1 MNKNRLIATSAT
13 VAGIEKML
21 NEFYASNS
29 YRVNA
34 DLSVWHP
41 TMPVSHLLIVKRG
54 KRLRLEIIRN
64 DTTAPAKP
72 YADDPALQAAQDR
85 AYAGLDPKFHAALAK
100 ITREG
105 K

>member
-1 MNKNRLIATSAT
+1 MNTTQKPRLIATSGS

-41 TMPVSHLLIVKRG
+41 TMPVSHLRVVKRG
-54 KRLRLEIIRN
+54 QRIRLEIVR
-64 DTTAPAKP
+64 
-72 YADDPALQAAQDR
+72 
-85 AYAGLDPKFHAALAK
+85 
-100 ITREG
+100 
-105 K
+105 

>member
-1 MNKNRLIATSAT
+1 MRTAVTSRLLATSAS

-41 TMPVSHLLIVKRG
+41 TMPVSHLRVTRRG
-54 KRLRLEIIRN
+54 KRLRLELVRN
-64 DTTAPAKP
+64 ESVTC
-72 YADDPALQAAQDR
+72 
-85 AYAGLDPKFHAALAK
+85 
-100 ITREG
+100 
-105 K
+105 

>member
-1 MNKNRLIATSAT
+1 MGTPKNRLLAMSGT

-41 TMPVSHLLIVKRG
+41 TMPVDHLRVVKRG
-54 KRLRLEIIRN
+54 GRLRLEIVRSPTNPI
-64 DTTAPAKP
+64 P
-72 YADDPALQAAQDR
+72 
-85 AYAGLDPKFHAALAK
+85 
-100 ITREG
+100 
-105 K
+105 

>member
-29 YRVNA
+29 YRVHA
-34 DLSVWHP
+34 DLRVWHP
-41 TMPVSHLLIVKRG
+41 TMPVNHLLVVKRG
-54 KRLRLEIIRN
+54 KRLRLELVRN
-64 DTTAPAKP
+64 ATTAPPKP
-72 YADDPALQAAQDR
+72 YADNPALQAAQDR
-85 AYAGLDPKFHAALAK
+85 AYAGLDPKFNAALAA
-100 ITREG
+100 ITKQG

>member
-1 MNKNRLIATSAT
+1 MMVASITTLGSDMKTVTTSRLLATSAS

-41 TMPVSHLLIVKRG
+41 TLPVAHLRVIRRG
-54 KRLRLEIIRN
+54 KRLRLELTR
-64 DTTAPAKP
+64 TESTA
-72 YADDPALQAAQDR
+72 
-85 AYAGLDPKFHAALAK
+85 
-100 ITREG
+100 I
-105 K
+105 